1 MRAGNLRHRATILSL
16 SADLSPVDHGSRWV
30 SLRAKDAGDVTAP
43 TGLRSAGLVE
53 VRARYTSEL
62 QQGRYLRN
70 GNRLLY
76 IASAPRDPMGT
87 KAEMVMSCAELV
99 GAPAAFIAQVGA
111 APLPCRAFMVY
122 EVERPGQFAG
132 VVEYVTQLEAAVI
145 EVGRPQPGAVFE
157 VDGVAWRVAGLVEGE
172 DDRVVRRMWVK
183 RV

>member
-1 MRAGNLRHRATILSL
+1 MRLGRLDQRVQILSL
-16 SADLSPVDHGSRWV
+16 SADLRAISHGSRWA
-30 SLRAKDAGDVTAP
+30 SIRAKDAGDAAQLA
-43 TGLRSAGLVE
+43 GLRATALVE
-53 VRARYTSEL
+53 VRARYCDEL
-62 QQGRYLRN
+62 QQGRYLRT
-70 GNRLLY
+70 GSRLLY
-76 IASAPRDPMGT
+76 ISSAPRDPMGT
-87 KAEMVMSCAELV
+87 KAEMVVTCAELV

-132 VVEYVTQLEAAVI
+132 VVEHVTQLEAAII

-183 RV
+183 RA